1 MMIRSSASTITKPM
15 PSPRTLAVALLLGSL
30 ASSVPALAA
39 ADPAEVLFDR
49 GVAEMEAGRYE
60 EACPPIEQSYR
71 LDPRVGTLFTLAECE
86 AKRGHIATAVTRYEE
101 YLKEHGKLPRDK
113 KSKQGDRAQIA
124 RRQVDLFRPQI
135 PQLTLVLPPGAPD
148 DLRVLCDGAP
158 VDRSTLGAALPLDPG
173 AHVITTSA
181 PQHTSSEVR
190 LKLARGQQLRLELT
204 VGAAIA
210 APTGPVAAA
219 PNAATTPPSALAEDG
234 SHSTSGR
241 RVGAYVAG
249 GVGLAGLI
257 LSGVLG
263 GLAIAEKSTVDA
275 SCKPTS
281 DPATLGCHGD
291 GYAASQRMQKLGL
304 WSTVGFGV
312 GAAASVTAI
321 VLFATEPGKPKQE
334 AGVSGPRRRE
344 PGRIE
349 SASAR
354 LSVGPAGAALGV
366 EGAW

>member
-1 MMIRSSASTITKPM
+1 MMIRNSALTISTPM

-30 ASSVPALAA
+30 ASSGPALAA

-49 GVAEMEAGRYE
+49 GVEEMEAGRYE

-86 AKRGHIATAVTRYEE
+86 AKRGRIATAVTRYEE

-113 KSKQGDRAQIA
+113 KSKQGDRGQVA
-124 RRQVDLFRPQI
+124 RRQIDLLRPQL
-135 PQLTLVLPPGAPD
+135 PQLTLVLPPAAPS
-148 DLRVLCDGAP
+148 DLRILCDGAP
-158 VDRSTLGAALPLDPG
+158 VDRSTLGAAVPLDPG

-181 PQHTSSEVR
+181 PQHASSEVR

-204 VGAAIA
+204 LGAAIA
-210 APTGPVAAA
+210 APITPAAAA
-219 PNAATTPPSALAEDG
+219 PSASEAPSSALAEEG

-241 RVGAYVAG
+241 RVSAYVAG

-257 LSGVLG
+257 LGGVLG

-281 DPATLGCHGD
+281 DPGTLGCHGD
-291 GYAASQRMQKLGL
+291 GFAASQRLQKLGL
-304 WSTVGFGV
+304 WSTVGLSV
-312 GAAASVTAI
+312 GAAASVTSI
-321 VLFATEPGKPKQE
+321 VLFATEPGKPEKE
-334 AGVSGPRRRE
+334 ARESGPRRRE
-344 PGRIE
+344 PARIK

-354 LSVGPAGAALGV
+354 LSAGPTGAALGV

>member
-1 MMIRSSASTITKPM
+1 KPM
-15 PSPRTLAVALLLGSL
+15 PSPRILATALFLCSL
-30 ASSVPALAA
+30 ASSGSALAA

-49 GVAEMEAGRYE
+49 GVQEMEAGRYD
-60 EACPPIEQSYR
+60 EACPPIEQSYK
-71 LDPRVGTLFTLAECE
+71 LDPRLGTLFTLAECE
-86 AKRGHIATAVTRYEE
+86 AKRGRIATAVTRYEA

-113 KSKQGDRAQIA
+113 KSKQGDRGQTA
-124 RRQVDLFRPQI
+124 RRQIDLLRPQL
-135 PQLTLVLPPGAPD
+135 PQLTLVLPPAAPD
-148 DLRVLCDGAP
+148 DTRVSCDGAP
-158 VDRSTLGAALPLDPG
+158 VERSALGRPVPLDPG

-181 PQHTSSEVR
+181 PQRASSEVR

-204 VGAAIA
+204 LGAAIA
-210 APTGPVAAA
+210 AQAA
-219 PNAATTPPSALAEDG
+219 PVVAEAGAGEAPSTSDAVSKDD
-234 SHSTSGR
+234 SRSTSGR

-257 LSGVLG
+257 LGGVLG

-281 DPATLGCHGD
+281 DPATLGCRGD
-291 GYAASQRMQKLGL
+291 GFAASQRLQTLGL

-321 VLFATEPGKPKQE
+321 VLFATEPAKPKQE
-334 AGVSGPRRRE
+334 ARAGGPRRLE
-344 PGRIE
+344 PSMIK

-354 LSVGPAGAALGV
+354 LSAGPAGATLGI